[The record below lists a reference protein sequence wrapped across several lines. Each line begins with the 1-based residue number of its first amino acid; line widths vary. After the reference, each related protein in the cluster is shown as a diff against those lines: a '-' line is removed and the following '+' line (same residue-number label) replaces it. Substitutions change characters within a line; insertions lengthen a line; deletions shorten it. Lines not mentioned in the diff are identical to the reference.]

1 MNCHQCG
8 KPVSKSC
15 TRTDCLAEITLA
27 VRERAIQRKTAEER
41 TLNLARHH
49 FRDNFDKVAA
59 WSEAKGW
66 TKPEQRG
73 TNFRAASETD
83 RGKLVIQAIARSL

>member
-1 MNCHQCG
+1 MKCLQCN
-8 KPVSKSC
+8 KSRSDAC
-15 TRTDCLAEITLA
+15 QREDCGIATSLA
-27 VRERAIQRKTAEER
+27 TAEYLSRIATQKER
-41 TLNLARHH
+41 ELNLARHH
-49 FRDNFDKVAA
+49 FRDNFDKVAE
-59 WSEAKGW
+59 WSERNGW